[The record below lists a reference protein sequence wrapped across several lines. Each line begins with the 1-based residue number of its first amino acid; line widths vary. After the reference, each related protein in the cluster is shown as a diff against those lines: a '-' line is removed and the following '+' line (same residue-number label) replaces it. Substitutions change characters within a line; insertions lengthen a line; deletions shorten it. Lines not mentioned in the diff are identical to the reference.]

1 LWWTWGG
8 AGGGEDLGERGVG
21 RGDIS

>member
-1 LWWTWGG
+1 VVDLGG